1 MVCFSCNE
9 ASTESMRQSRHS
21 IPLNAVQ
28 TCVVQT
34 RADMAVCA
42 CARRRARIGHA
53 AARFFA
59 AIAFALLPLLPGL
72 SVAHAQGVD
81 AYPSRPIILIVPFPP
96 GGTNDILAR
105 ILSERMSK
113 PLGQQVVVENRA
125 GAGGNIGSRQAA
137 RSAPDGYTLL
147 LTYVGTLAINP
158 AMYADMGYDP
168 DTQLTPIGSI
178 ATAVSVLVVHP
189 SFPARTVRE
198 LIAYAKA
205 NPGQVNFASSGIG
218 TGVHV
223 GMEMF
228 ADGAGI
234 DIKHIP
240 YRGTGPALTD
250 LLAGHVKVMLPPIP
264 TVISNVRAGLLLPLG
279 VTSTT
284 RSPLLPELPTI
295 DEAGLPGFSADAR
308 FGLMAP
314 AGTPRP
320 IVERL
325 NRELRAAL
333 VDEGVRK
340 RMLDDG
346 LMPQPDTPED
356 YAAANAVDKKV
367 WGGIVR
373 KLGLKV
379 E

>member
-1 MVCFSCNE
+1 MPLIRPATAAATS
-9 ASTESMRQSRHS
+9 ATIRQ
-21 IPLNAVQ
+21 
-28 TCVVQT
+28 
-34 RADMAVCA
+34 
-42 CARRRARIGHA
+42 CARICPTTIAILVLAVLSPLAVLPAASIA
-53 AARFFA
+53 AA
-59 AIAFALLPLLPGL
+59 
-72 SVAHAQGVD
+72 QD
-81 AYPSRPIILIVPFPP
+81 AYPSRPITLIVPFPP

-158 AMYADMGYDP
+158 AMYVNMGYDP
-168 DTQLTPIGSI
+168 DTQLAPIGSI
-178 ATAVSVLVVHP
+178 ATAASVLVVHP
-189 SFPARTVRE
+189 SFPAISLRE
-198 LIAYAKA
+198 LLAHAKTHS
-205 NPGQVNFASSGIG
+205 GEVNFASSGIG

-223 GMEMF
+223 GMEML
-228 ADGAGI
+228 ADAAGVT
-234 DIKHIP
+234 IKHIP
-240 YRGTGPALTD
+240 YKGTGPAVAD

-264 TVISNVRAGLLLPLG
+264 TVIGHIRAGLLRPLA

-284 RSPLLPELPTI
+284 RSPLLPDVPTI
-295 DEAGLPGFSADAR
+295 DEAGVPGFNADAR

-314 AGTPRP
+314 VDTPRP

-325 NRELRAAL
+325 NQELRATL
-333 VDEGVRK
+333 SDESVRK

-346 LMPQPDTPED
+346 LTPRPDSPED
-356 YAAANAVDKKV
+356 YAAANAADKKL